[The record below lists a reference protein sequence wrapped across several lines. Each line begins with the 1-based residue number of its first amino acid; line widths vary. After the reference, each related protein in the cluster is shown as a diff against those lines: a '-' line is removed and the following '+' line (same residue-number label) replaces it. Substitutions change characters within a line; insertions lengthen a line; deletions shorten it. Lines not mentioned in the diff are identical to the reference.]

1 MITAKQLESKSLDE
15 LAVLAERSDP
25 GSAQDFLV
33 KAEME
38 RRARLGASQ
47 PKVWHETA
55 IGKLLIG
62 VVIGVIVL
70 IVSIYLIP
78 LAKLK

>member
-15 LAVLAERSDP
+15 LAILAERSDP

-33 KAEME
+33 KAEIE
-38 RRARLGASQ
+38 RRARLGGSQ
-47 PKVWHETA
+47 SKVWHETA
-55 IGKLLIG
+55 IGKLL
-62 VVIGVIVL
+62 IGVIVL